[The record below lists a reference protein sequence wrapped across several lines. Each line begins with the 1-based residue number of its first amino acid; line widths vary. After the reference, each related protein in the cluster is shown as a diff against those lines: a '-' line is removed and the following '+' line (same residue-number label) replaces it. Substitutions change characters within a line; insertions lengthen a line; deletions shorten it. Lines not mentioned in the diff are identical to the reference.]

1 MISNQWENFNTL
13 YHNLRGEEHD
23 QSDQNLIGLFE
34 SLADRIIMDIR
45 PALVLDAGCG
55 RGYLL
60 IALRQRGVEAWGFD
74 NSEASIQNA
83 LPENQPFCQVR
94 SILEPFPHSHYD
106 LIVCIDVIEHLSP
119 KEAERAVENLCS
131 YSDDILLSCTPVDF
145 FDSAHLNV
153 QPPDYWAGLFSR
165 FGFIHDIDF
174 DASFIAPWAMRFR
187 KIQLTISDM
196 LSNYE
201 QKLWLLNQENDLRRN
216 QGIEQLLELSRNEY
230 QFQHQIQYW
239 KSVNGQTQTK
249 LDAILNSTS
258 WRFMTYIHGLR
269 LRFIPLGSQRE
280 AGMRATFRGINI
292 LRREGLISFLKRIR
306 YKVSWQA
313 KVTTQGIRF
322 KLTTR
327 GGSKV
332 IEVEDIHVNPQPQPH
347 QATVEIVICVH
358 NALTDVQHC
367 LDSVLKYTTSPFVLT
382 LVDDGS
388 DYDTRHYLADFA
400 KEHQCTLL
408 CNDQAL
414 GYTLAANQG
423 LRQSSAE
430 FVILLNSDT
439 VVSPDWLDRMV
450 ACAQSNPKI
459 GLVGP
464 LSNGATYQSI
474 PEIIVN
480 GDWAN
485 NLLPSNIS
493 ITQMGEWVAEIS
505 WRLYPEMKFLNGFCM
520 MIRHQMMDQIG
531 YFDEENFGVGYGE
544 ENDYCLR
551 ARQAGWQLAL
561 ADDTYIYHAQSR
573 SYNQDRRR
581 KLSQRASTRLTQK
594 HGQFII
600 DEGTTDCRE
609 NRILEGIR
617 SHSRYIIE
625 REELLQ
631 QGRER
636 FANRRVL
643 FVLPIWVSGGGANV
657 IVLTA
662 QAMRRMG
669 VDAQIM
675 NLHVHRPSFESS
687 YPNLNVPVVYGDI
700 GDIPN
705 YAISYDAVVATF
717 NPTVSWITPVLKQRS
732 DLKIGYYIQDYEP
745 YFYTPNTDGFHKA
758 ADSYTLIPNL
768 VRCVTT
774 QWIYD
779 QIQHHHGVPCY
790 IIGASFDTDLF
801 WPRPHQDPT
810 WPDRPLRI
818 AAMIRPHSE
827 RRSPRMTMEIMKQAS
842 KMYGSMLEFKL
853 FGCKP
858 SDPGFAPL
866 PKDFPWHLAGELR
879 PMQIANLLN
888 ETDIFVDYSVFQAL
902 GLTAMESMSCG
913 VATIVPDY
921 GGTKTFAKNEENCLV
936 VDTHDPTACFNAL
949 QRLIEDHTL
958 RQKIQKNAI
967 SAAIQFHPE
976 LPTYNLLSALF
987 LVDK

>member
-1 MISNQWENFNTL
+1 MTSDHQVNFNTL
-13 YHNLRGEEHD
+13 YHNLHD
-23 QSDQNLIGLFE
+23 GDIDHTDETWTGLFK
-34 SLADRIIMDIR
+34 SLADRIILDLG
-45 PALVLDAGCG
+45 PASVLDAGCG

-60 IALRQRGVEAWGFD
+60 RALRQCGVEAWGID
-74 NSEASIQNA
+74 ISENAIRNA
-83 LPENQPFCQVR
+83 LPEIQPYCQVG
-94 SILEPFPHSHYD
+94 SILEPFPHPHYD
-106 LIVCIDVIEHLSP
+106 LIVCLEVVEHLLP
-119 KEAERAVENLCS
+119 DEAERVVENLCQH
-131 YSDDILLSCTPVDF
+131 SDDILLSSSPFDF
-145 FDSAHLNV
+145 HEPGHVNF
-153 QPPDYWAGLFSR
+153 QPPEYWAVLFNR

-174 DASFIAPWAMRFR
+174 DASFIAPWAMRFLKAKPLIEDR
-187 KIQLTISDM
+187 LI
-196 LSNYE
+196 NYE
-201 QKLWLLNQENDLRRN
+201 SKIWHLSQEITLRRN
-216 QGIEQLLELSRNEY
+216 LGVEYKKELAKKEMDL
-230 QFQHQIQYW
+230 QYW
-239 KSVNGQTQTK
+239 RLAPKRLQAE
-249 LDAILNSTS
+249 LDAIRNSTS
-258 WRFMTYIHGLR
+258 WQMITR
-269 LRFIPLGSQRE
+269 LQNFRERIIPLGSRRE
-280 AGMRATFRGINI
+280 VAMRTTFRGINI
-292 LRREGLISFLKRIR
+292 LRREGLISFFNRIR
-306 YKVSWQA
+306 QKASWQA
-313 KVTTQGIRF
+313 KVFTQGIRF
-322 KLTTR
+322 KLTTL
-327 GGSKV
+327 GESKV
-332 IEVEDIHVNPQPQPH
+332 IEVDDIHVNPQPQPH
-347 QATVEIVICVH
+347 QAMVDIVICVH
-358 NALTDVQHC
+358 NALADVQQC
-367 LDSVLKYTTSPFVLT
+367 LESVLKHTNPPFALT

-388 DYDTRHYLADFA
+388 DDDSRRYLEDFT

-408 CNDQAL
+408 RNHQAL

-423 LRQSSAE
+423 LRQSTAE

-439 VVSPDWLDRMV
+439 IVTPGWVDRMI

-474 PEIIVN
+474 PEIITN
-480 GDWAN
+480 GEWAN
-485 NLLPSNIS
+485 NILPSNIS
-493 ITQMGEWVAEIS
+493 AAQMGEWVANKS
-505 WRLYPEMKFLNGFCM
+505 WRLYPEMKFLNGFCLL
-520 MIRHQMMDQIG
+520 IRRQMMDQIG

-551 ARQAGWQLAL
+551 AHQAGWQLAL
-561 ADDTYIYHAQSR
+561 ADDTYIFHAQSR
-573 SYNQDRRR
+573 SYNQERRQR
-581 KLSQRASTRLTQK
+581 LSERANTMLAQK
-594 HGQFII
+594 YGQQII
-600 DEGTTDCRE
+600 DEGTTDNRE

-625 REELLQ
+625 REELIQ

-657 IVLTA
+657 IVLAT

-675 NLHVHRPSFESS
+675 NLYVHRPSFESS
-687 YPNLNVPVVYGDI
+687 YPDLNVPVIYGDI
-700 GDIPN
+700 EDIPN
-705 YAISYDAVVATF
+705 HAVYYDAVVATF
-717 NPTVSWITPVLKQRS
+717 NPTVSWIAPALRQRS

-745 YFYTPNTDGFHKA
+745 YFYPPNTDGFHKA

-779 QIQHHHGVPCY
+779 QIQHYHGVSCY

-827 RRSPRMTMEIMKQAS
+827 RRSPRMTMEILKQAS

-858 SDPGFAPL
+858 SDPGFGPL
-866 PKDFPWHLAGELR
+866 PQDFPWHLAGELR

-921 GGTKTFAKNEENCLV
+921 GGTNTFARNEENCLV

-987 LVDK
+987 PVDK